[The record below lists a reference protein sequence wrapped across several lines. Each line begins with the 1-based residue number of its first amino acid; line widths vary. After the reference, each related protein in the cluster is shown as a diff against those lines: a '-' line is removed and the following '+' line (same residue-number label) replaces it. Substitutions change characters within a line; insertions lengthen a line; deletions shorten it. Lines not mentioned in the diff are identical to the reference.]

1 MRKTNKIIS
10 TLFGATF
17 LAGAIAGPAMADS
30 SQPSVEQ
37 ETVKLGALRL
47 GSHAP
52 SYIAYERGYF
62 EEQGLN
68 VEFVFF
74 EAAQPMAVAIASGD
88 VDFGL
93 TAISGALINLAERGA
108 VRVVGGALQ
117 EEPGIDGQMVLASKA
132 AYDDGLTSPEQLKG
146 RSFGITQAGSSF
158 HYMAS
163 KIAQQSGF
171 ESSDLRL
178 KPLQKVGTI
187 IGALRTSQIDAWSI
201 VPNLGKSLAQAPEI
215 EHIGWIADYIPDY
228 QVTTVFTSTENA
240 ESNRQLVE
248 RFLAGFSMGVA
259 DHNAALVDQTT
270 SAEEAEAVTRIIAD
284 YIAPDQPFERA
295 SVSIR
300 NGAMRINENA
310 RMNVTNLRDQFEWFQ
325 SEGLVAESIE
335 FETVVDSSFVET
347 F

>member
-1 MRKTNKIIS
+1 MLKTNKIVHGVLS
-10 TLFGATF
+10 AALLLGAASGTSV
-17 LAGAIAGPAMADS
+17 AETSDS
-30 SQPSVEQ
+30 AQRD
-37 ETVKLGALRL
+37 TIRLGALRL

-62 EEQGLN
+62 EEQGLD

-108 VRVVGGALQ
+108 VKVIGGALQ
-117 EEPGIDGQMVLASKA
+117 EEPGIDGQMILASKP
-132 AYDDGLTSPEQLKG
+132 AYDNGLTSPEQLSG
-146 RSFGITQAGSSF
+146 HSYGITQAGSSF

-163 KIAQQSGF
+163 RIAQESGF
-171 ESSDLRL
+171 STDDMSLSS
-178 KPLQKVGTI
+178 LQKVGTI
-187 IGALRTSQIDAWSI
+187 IGALQTGQVDAWSI

-215 EHIGWIADYIPDY
+215 EHIGWVADYIPDY
-228 QVTTVFTSTENA
+228 QVTTVFTSTDTAEN
-240 ESNRQLVE
+240 NRELVD

-259 DHNAALVDQTT
+259 DHNAALVDKT
-270 SAEEAEAVTRIIAD
+270 ADEAEAEAVTRIIAD

-295 SVSIR
+295 AVSIQ

-325 SEGLVAESIE
+325 SEDLVSNSIE